1 MTLFTL
7 IDEFTFPD
15 HYYLEPGDI
24 CVYHGDYT
32 SGGGFKYSDTNS
44 LILNIKKS
52 PEHRGTNQWYWK
64 EEAIRKCGQIIK
76 RGLKSSWLETTT
88 LVPIPPSK
96 SPADPAYDAR
106 ITQIL
111 QQIDPAKHLDIRELV
126 CQKNSFVASHDTND
140 RPSPNEIRM
149 RYSIN
154 EALTNP
160 IPSSIAI
167 FDDVLTTGAHFKAM
181 KSLLLERFPGVGI
194 VGVFI
199 ARRVFPPVFVPL

>member
-7 IDEFTFPD
+7 IDEVTIHD
-15 HYYLEPGDI
+15 HYYLENGDV

-32 SGGGFKYSDTNS
+32 SGGGFEFSDTNS

-52 PEHRGTNQWYWK
+52 PELRGTNQWYWK
-64 EEAIRKCGQIIK
+64 EKAIRKCGQIIK
-76 RGLKSSWLETTT
+76 CGLKSSWLEATT

-96 SPADPAYDAR
+96 CPADPAYDPR

-111 QQIDPAKHLDIRELV
+111 QQIDTAKHLDIRELV
-126 CQKNSFVASHDTND
+126 CQKESFVASHDTSD
-140 RPSPNEIRM
+140 RPSPDEIRG

-154 EALTNP
+154 ETLANP
-160 IPSSIAI
+160 APSSIAI

-199 ARRVFPPVFVPL
+199 ARRVFPPGLVPL